1 MAKLHLFVLRF
12 SSLGDIVVQ
21 SSCIA
26 AIKRR
31 WGDSVHLSLLTS
43 QEFAP
48 LMEGTPFI
56 DEVHSFPRTLGVGAL
71 LDKVKAIHGKNKIDC
86 FLDLHGT
93 LRSLVIRFYFWKIP
107 RIYGDK
113 RTLERLLLTL
123 GKIDVLSWQYGG
135 QRKKGWGELI
145 LERVAKDFAAI
156 FQYPVEGK
164 GLELP
169 STYPQGQLSFSCGT
183 FQKDSLEKELGLSC
197 PFVVLAPSASFPGK
211 RWPVESFKAF
221 LALALGEKELSP
233 FQFVISAGPKD
244 DFCTQFDDL
253 CERYPH
259 RVVNL
264 QGKLTLKEN
273 IFLLKK
279 AHFCLGNDT
288 GIPHLAES
296 VGIPTLVILGPTG
309 EQFGFYPHLSG
320 SDTLSLSL
328 WCRPCSSNG
337 KGTCIRSQRFCLTLI
352 TPEMLLA
359 KAKPMILKRGRP

>member
-12 SSLGDIVVQ
+12 SSLGDIVLH

-26 AIKRR
+26 SIKRR

-43 QEFAP
+43 EEFAP

-56 DEVHSFPRTLGVGAL
+56 DEVHSFSRTLGSGAL
-71 LDKVKAIHGKNKIDC
+71 LEKVKDIHRKRKIDC

-93 LRSLVIRFYFWKIP
+93 LRSLMIRFYFWKIP

-113 RTLERLLLTL
+113 RTVERLLLTL
-123 GKIDVLSWQYGG
+123 GKIDILSCQYKGE
-135 QRKKGWGELI
+135 RKKGWGELI
-145 LERVAKDFAAI
+145 LQRVPRDFAAI
-156 FQYPVEGK
+156 FQYSVESNT
-164 GLELP
+164 LELP
-169 STYPQGQLSFSCGT
+169 APYPKGQLSFSCGT
-183 FQKDSLEKELGLSC
+183 FQEDSLEKVLGLRP

-221 LALALGEKELSP
+221 LELALGEKEFSGL
-233 FQFVISAGPKD
+233 QFVISAGPND

-253 CERYPH
+253 CKRYPG
-259 RVVNL
+259 RVLNL
-264 QGKLTLKEN
+264 QGKLTLKES

-320 SDTLSLSL
+320 SDTLSLPL

-337 KGTCIRSQRFCLTLI
+337 KGACIRSERFCLTRI
-352 TPEMLLA
+352 TPEMLLD
-359 KAKPMILKRGRP
+359 KVKPMILQRGHS